1 MHAVIVEA
9 VRGAAVAAG
18 DLLADKRGPR
28 LVPGIVIPGN
38 LVRRKT
44 EPLIDARDEVVV
56 GRAVV
61 IMILVIIGVFGDV
74 AGQEDEFH
82 RADDAS
88 DGGRIRGA
96 TEGGN
101 VLGGIVFVA
110 CRIVRTEVRVRP
122 DGEGEVSRL
131 NRGKREQRQNDDQ
144 VSSCAAHHVVSFPTG
159 GFAPGASVARQ
170 RPGGSVCARPKCTR
184 APLIVPATKCCLK
197 GAGHTTGDYTGP
209 PRVTGVA
216 GR

>member
-1 MHAVIVEA
+1 MRRVRPPIEPDEMHAVIVEA

-74 AGQEDEFH
+74 AG
-82 RADDAS
+82 
-88 DGGRIRGA
+88 
-96 TEGGN
+96 
-101 VLGGIVFVA
+101 
-110 CRIVRTEVRVRP
+110 
-122 DGEGEVSRL
+122 
-131 NRGKREQRQNDDQ
+131 
-144 VSSCAAHHVVSFPTG
+144 
-159 GFAPGASVARQ
+159 
-170 RPGGSVCARPKCTR
+170 
-184 APLIVPATKCCLK
+184 
-197 GAGHTTGDYTGP
+197 
-209 PRVTGVA
+209 
-216 GR
+216 